1 MIGQPCRDRGDLP
14 VRQNLDDLSP
24 LEVTDN
30 RAITV
35 VPAEREVVDAN
46 GPQGIVSL
54 LRPLIMKNVWSLS
67 VRTNSTRVSLW
78 LPPPMRNAAN
88 G

>member
-30 RAITV
+30 RAVTV

-54 LRPLIMKNVWSLS
+54 LRPAPDN
-67 VRTNSTRVSLW
+67 TEQRVIADW
-78 LPPPMRNAAN
+78 HH
-88 G
+88 